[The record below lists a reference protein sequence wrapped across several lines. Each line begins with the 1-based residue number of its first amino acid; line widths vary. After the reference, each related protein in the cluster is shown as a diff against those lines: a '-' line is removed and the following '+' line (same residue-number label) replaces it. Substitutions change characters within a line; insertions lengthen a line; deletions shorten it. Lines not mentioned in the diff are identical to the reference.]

1 MSGDEVQAMAWWLI
15 PITATLLAIA
25 WVTWTARP
33 RRPASPHNTLAA
45 HRRFT
50 EALSPPTPWTPD
62 ARQRPKGVEGTQG
75 TQGTDPDFASEASA
89 PEHRRS
95 A

>member
-1 MSGDEVQAMAWWLI
+1 MQAMAWWLI
-15 PITATLLAIA
+15 PITATLLAVA

-33 RRPASPHNTLAA
+33 RKPADPHHTLAA

-50 EALSPPTPWTPD
+50 QALQPESDSPAASVRS
-62 ARQRPKGVEGTQG
+62 ARADVSDVPET
-75 TQGTDPDFASEASA
+75 
-89 PEHRRS
+89 EHRRS

>member
-1 MSGDEVQAMAWWLI
+1 VQAMAWWLI
-15 PITATLLAIA
+15 PITATLLAVA
-25 WVTWTARP
+25 WVTWRARP
-33 RRPASPHNTLAA
+33 KPPADPHETLAA

-50 EALSPPTPWTPD
+50 EALSPPTPLPPASTPGD
-62 ARQRPKGVEGTQG
+62 DSPATPHVPST
-75 TQGTDPDFASEASA
+75 